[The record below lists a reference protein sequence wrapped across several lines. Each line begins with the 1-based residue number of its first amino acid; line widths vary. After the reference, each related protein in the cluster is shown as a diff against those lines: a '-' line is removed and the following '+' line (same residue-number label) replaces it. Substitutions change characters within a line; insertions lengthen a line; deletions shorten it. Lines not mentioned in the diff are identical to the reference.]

1 MTNRSSITATEMPDA
16 HQGGCGLGSNAPRG
30 APSDVAEV
38 FTAGESEGRGFD
50 RLDGGEDTGDLIVES
65 ADGAQHEELGGGFGE
80 HDPFAATGVDEGA
93 GLEGEAVLSIGRTT
107 PSICGAGKA
116 ADTGIADIAA
126 GRFGSARSTPPIR
139 WKIIFLLFPQRHLP
153 TPSSNTDTEQ

>member
-1 MTNRSSITATEMPDA
+1 MRARQQRPA
-16 HQGGCGLGSNAPRG
+16 RR
-30 APSDVAEV
+30 PSDVAEV

-50 RLDGGEDTGDLIVES
+50 GLDGVEETGDLLVES

-93 GLEGEAVLSIGRTT
+93 GLEGEGSASYRKND

-126 GRFGSARSTPPIR
+126 GRFRTFDTADTLEDNLFALSAEA
-139 WKIIFLLFPQRHLP
+139 LADL
-153 TPSSNTDTEQ
+153 SSNADTEQ